1 MERTK
6 IRALILDYGGVIS
19 RPQNPD
25 NVASIL
31 RMVKQERDEF
41 EKVYRSRRGDYD
53 NGRLSGEQ
61 YWAGVLAQFGL
72 MLSAAEIAG
81 LIRED
86 VASWTEISD
95 EMIAFVEES
104 KTRLH
109 RLAIVSNMTWDT
121 LGYMKERCQWLELFD
136 ALVFSCEIGTNKP
149 EAGIYAA
156 CLARLGVPPDE
167 CLFVDDSA
175 ENVAGAERS
184 GMNVI
189 HYQSFPA
196 FQEELEREY
205 RFSR

>member
-1 MERTK
+1 MEKTK

-31 RMVKQERDEF
+31 RMVNQERDGF
-41 EKVYRSRRGDYD
+41 EKVYRGRRGDYD

-72 MLSAAEIAG
+72 TLSAAEIAV

-86 VASWTEISD
+86 VASWTQISD
-95 EMIAFVEES
+95 EMIAFVEGS
-104 KTRLH
+104 KDRLH

-121 LGYMKERCQWLELFD
+121 LGYMREHCRWLGLFD
-136 ALVFSCEIGTNKP
+136 TLVFSCEVGTNKP
-149 EAGIYAA
+149 EPEIYAA
-156 CLARLGVPPDE
+156 CLARLGIPSGE
-167 CLFVDDSA
+167 CLFVDDST

-196 FQEELEREY
+196 FQEELERRFY
-205 RFSR
+205 FSR